1 MDSAKESEKDST
13 SSDVPEEETEA
24 DAEKSENEDDDKS
37 DESPADEKDG
47 ESSENTA
54 EDTSEDKNVGDVVE
68 DEKEEES
75 VPDEAELTEVPEE
88 AEEQEELSDAY
99 ENYVYG
105 DPSYSGNYVIG
116 TDDDGND
123 IYEMYSEDIAEI
135 ISMAEEGMDLER
147 FFSGTIFAGF
157 DLDDLRQMQEDGLS
171 FDYIANMYLNDRE
184 LPDWVYDALAKAPM
198 TLDDQISLYANGS
211 GPSSLTSM
219 GCRDMTSSAIGVLP
233 SLGSNLSH
241 GTVKRLLAKG
251 DDGVTYSAFCAKY
264 GGSYR
269 SGWQYHQVDYSDCI
283 APNGSYLSANQY
295 KLIQSF
301 VNTYLK
307 TTKQS
312 NADYAA
318 IQTVIWYV
326 INHDASSFW
335 AQQAW
340 GEGGLSQVAPIMW
353 PADPSYILGAVI
365 SCAYA
370 WDRVSEG
377 GWTLDNYGNVDYYPG
392 QHAEIQFWAASND
405 NAQWIITWDIGGDST
420 YGDGA
425 EIPYVDNAYLEEK
438 AVTKYNVD
446 ITKESVITNEL
457 LEGIDFQVVESEAS
471 GFDLTYDIY
480 TGTLAEYGNDYP
492 NATTSTFGQAMT
504 VSDPV
509 PYMDADVE
517 PSGGQ
522 HRTVVTTDKNGH
534 ADTTFIH
541 THTFREFYSTCF
553 DGLSRVIDY
562 EMYKSK
568 WDTTLA
574 LAEELADGE
583 TLPVVYM
590 GATVEMTADEIKAI
604 YDAQQLYTPRHR
616 KRHRVPLIMSMIIM
630 WLVPTPI
637 QLRSWT
643 SMEDRQPRIPMERL
657 WMRSIFQKKDIVKM
671 SKM

>member
-1 MDSAKESEKDST
+1 M
-13 SSDVPEEETEA
+13 V
-24 DAEKSENEDDDKS
+24 
-37 DESPADEKDG
+37 
-47 ESSENTA
+47 
-54 EDTSEDKNVGDVVE
+54 
-68 DEKEEES
+68 
-75 VPDEAELTEVPEE
+75 
-88 AEEQEELSDAY
+88 
-99 ENYVYG
+99 
-105 DPSYSGNYVIG
+105 
-116 TDDDGND
+116 
-123 IYEMYSEDIAEI
+123 
-135 ISMAEEGMDLER
+135 LER
-147 FFSGTIFAGF
+147 FVSGTIFAGF

-219 GCRDMTSSAIGVLP
+219 GCRDMTSYAIGVLP

-283 APNGSYLSANQY
+283 APNGSHLSANQY

-405 NAQWIITWDIGGDST
+405 NAQWIITWDIGEGDT
-420 YGDGA
+420 TFEA
-425 EIPYVDNAYLEEK
+425 VEIPMMDNFYLEKK
-438 AVTKYNVD
+438 ATTKYNVD

-457 LEGIDFQVVESEAS
+457 LEGIDFRVDESEAS

-492 NATTSTFGQAMT
+492 NATTSTFGQSTT

-522 HRTVVTTDKNGH
+522 HTTVITTDQNGH
-534 ADTTFIH
+534 ASTTFIH
-541 THTFREFYSTCF
+541 KHTFREFYSTCY
-553 DGLSRVIDY
+553 DGFQNEIDY
-562 EMYKSK
+562 EMYQAIWGK
-568 WDTTLA
+568 TLA
-574 LAEELADGE
+574 EVNALADGE
-583 TLPVVYM
+583 TISVAYM
-590 GATVEMTADEIKAI
+590 GATVEIKRMHSYLNHCHFI
-604 YDAQQLYTPRHR
+604 
-616 KRHRVPLIMSMIIM
+616 KFII
-630 WLVPTPI
+630 
-637 QLRSWT
+637 
-643 SMEDRQPRIPMERL
+643 
-657 WMRSIFQKKDIVKM
+657 
-671 SKM
+671 

>member
-1 MDSAKESEKDST
+1 MRKYGKRCLCFLLALAMVLSNVSVGSVAYASELETVDSAKESEKDST

-405 NAQWIITWDIGGDST
+405 NAQWIIT
-420 YGDGA
+420 
-425 EIPYVDNAYLEEK
+425 
-438 AVTKYNVD
+438 
-446 ITKESVITNEL
+446 
-457 LEGIDFQVVESEAS
+457 
-471 GFDLTYDIY
+471 
-480 TGTLAEYGNDYP
+480 
-492 NATTSTFGQAMT
+492 
-504 VSDPV
+504 
-509 PYMDADVE
+509 
-517 PSGGQ
+517 
-522 HRTVVTTDKNGH
+522 
-534 ADTTFIH
+534 
-541 THTFREFYSTCF
+541 
-553 DGLSRVIDY
+553 
-562 EMYKSK
+562 
-568 WDTTLA
+568 
-574 LAEELADGE
+574 
-583 TLPVVYM
+583 
-590 GATVEMTADEIKAI
+590 
-604 YDAQQLYTPRHR
+604 
-616 KRHRVPLIMSMIIM
+616 
-630 WLVPTPI
+630 
-637 QLRSWT
+637 
-643 SMEDRQPRIPMERL
+643 
-657 WMRSIFQKKDIVKM
+657 
-671 SKM
+671 

>member
-1 MDSAKESEKDST
+1 MRKYGKRCLCFLLALAMVLSNVSVGSVAYASELETVDSAKESEKDST

-24 DAEKSENEDDDKS
+24 DAEESENEDDDKS

-198 TLDDQISLYANGS
+198 TLDDQIELYADGS

-283 APNGSYLSANQY
+283 APNGSHISANQY

-420 YGDGA
+420 YVDGA

-438 AVTKYNVD
+438 AITKYNVD

-457 LEGIDFQVVESEAS
+457 LEGIDFQIVESEAS

-492 NATTSTFGQAMT
+492 NATTSTFGQATT

-517 PSGGQ
+517 PSGGE

-534 ADTTFIH
+534 ADTTFTH

-553 DGLSRVIDY
+553 DGLSQVIDY

-574 LAEELADGE
+574 LTEELADGE

-604 YDAQQLYTPRHR
+604 YDAQQVVYT
-616 KRHRVPLIMSMIIM
+616 
-630 WLVPTPI
+630 
-637 QLRSWT
+637 
-643 SMEDRQPRIPMERL
+643 
-657 WMRSIFQKKDIVKM
+657 
-671 SKM
+671 

>member
-1 MDSAKESEKDST
+1 MRKYGKRCLCFLLALAMVLSNVSVGTVAYASELETVDSAKESEKDSI
-13 SSDVPEEETEA
+13 SSDVPEEEAEA
-24 DAEKSENEDDDKS
+24 DAEESENEDDDKS

-47 ESSENTA
+47 ESSENTT
-54 EDTSEDKNVGDVVE
+54 EDAGEDKNAGEDVE

-75 VPDEAELTEVPEE
+75 VPDETELTEVPEEE

-283 APNGSYLSANQY
+283 APNGSHLSANQY

-405 NAQWIITWDIGGDST
+405 NAQWIITWD
-420 YGDGA
+420 
-425 EIPYVDNAYLEEK
+425 
-438 AVTKYNVD
+438 
-446 ITKESVITNEL
+446 
-457 LEGIDFQVVESEAS
+457 
-471 GFDLTYDIY
+471 
-480 TGTLAEYGNDYP
+480 
-492 NATTSTFGQAMT
+492 
-504 VSDPV
+504 
-509 PYMDADVE
+509 
-517 PSGGQ
+517 
-522 HRTVVTTDKNGH
+522 
-534 ADTTFIH
+534 
-541 THTFREFYSTCF
+541 
-553 DGLSRVIDY
+553 
-562 EMYKSK
+562 
-568 WDTTLA
+568 
-574 LAEELADGE
+574 
-583 TLPVVYM
+583 
-590 GATVEMTADEIKAI
+590 
-604 YDAQQLYTPRHR
+604 
-616 KRHRVPLIMSMIIM
+616 
-630 WLVPTPI
+630 
-637 QLRSWT
+637 
-643 SMEDRQPRIPMERL
+643 
-657 WMRSIFQKKDIVKM
+657 
-671 SKM
+671 